1 MDWAVLAILHAA
13 AQGWISILD
22 KYNASRLVR
31 DVRTYYLLL
40 GAFSI
45 SVGIVVAII
54 APFPAG
60 ISWAPVA
67 KGALGSLA
75 LGGSLMLM
83 FLVYRTHE
91 VSRVVPITQS
101 YPIFVAIIATLFL
114 GESLNFIHWFAILIT
129 VAGVVLISFQR
140 VPGKGGIPLGRPFVL
155 MSLASLGIAIFNILS
170 KSALADIS
178 VWNMYTINN
187 LGVGSA
193 FIVMSLKRSVARE
206 ALTVVRQPTGLVLIA
221 AVLGVN
227 FIGATLLFSAF
238 EVGPVSLIST
248 IAGTRPV
255 FVFAYTVLLSL
266 IVPRFLHEPMT
277 PRVLAV
283 KSASIALIVGGGSTL
298 VLA

>member
-1 MDWAVLAILHAA
+1 MDWAVLAILHSAS
-13 AQGWISILD
+13 QGWISILD
-22 KYNASRLVR
+22 KYNVSRLVR
-31 DVRTYYLLL
+31 DVRTYYLLMGTL
-40 GAFSI
+40 SI
-45 SVGIVVAII
+45 TVGIVVAIA
-54 APFPAG
+54 APLPAG
-60 ISWAPVA
+60 GSWVPVA

-75 LGGSLMLM
+75 LGGALMLM

-114 GESLNFIHWFAILIT
+114 GESLSFIHWGAILLT

-155 MSLASLGIAIFNILS
+155 MTLASLGIAIFNILS

-178 VWNMYTINN
+178 VWNMYAVNN
-187 LGVGSA
+187 LGVGFA
-193 FIVMSLKRSVARE
+193 FIMMSLKRSVVRE
-206 ALTVVRQPTGLVLIA
+206 ALVVTRRPTGVLLIV

-227 FIGATLLFSAF
+227 FVGATLLFSAL

-255 FVFAYTVLLSL
+255 VVFAYTVLLSL
-266 IVPRFLHEPMT
+266 VVPRFLHEPLT
-277 PRVLAV
+277 PRVFVL
-283 KSASIALIVGGGSTL
+283 KSVSIALILGGGSAL